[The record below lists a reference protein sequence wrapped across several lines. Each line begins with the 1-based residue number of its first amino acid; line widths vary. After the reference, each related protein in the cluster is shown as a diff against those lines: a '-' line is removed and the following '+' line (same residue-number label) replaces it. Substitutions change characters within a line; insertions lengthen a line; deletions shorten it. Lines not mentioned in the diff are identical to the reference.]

1 MVRIAEEKRGFTL
14 IEIVMVITVMSVL
27 ATMFASLFGVAL
39 KAYDVL
45 DTRKDLGYEAG
56 ASLRE
61 IAGSIRR
68 AKWIEGSLPLSEA
81 TEITVMCDIDEDD
94 VVERVRYY
102 YVSGA
107 GELRRKIDDAP
118 AAGALLAEGVEEV
131 SFSGGPALV
140 TIVLGLSDGEEEI
153 EMRTDAAARWR

>member
-39 KAYDVL
+39 KGYEVV
-45 DTRKDLGYEAG
+45 DTRKDLVYEAG
-56 ASLRE
+56 GSLRE
-61 IAGSIRR
+61 MAGAIRR
-68 AKWIEGSLPLSEA
+68 AKWLESSLPLSEA

-102 YVSGA
+102 YVA
-107 GELRRKIDDAP
+107 GRRELRRKIDDAP

-153 EMRTDAAARWR
+153 EMRTDAAPRWR